1 MQRQRQRTII
11 KLLGLVLI
19 VIGVSIWITAI
30 VELTSNEVM
39 LNQDLS
45 IENVWRYEGA
55 LQWWENA
62 YLKTILP
69 AIGLLVV
76 SGIILMLGPR
86 LVNY

>member
-1 MQRQRQRTII
+1 
-11 KLLGLVLI
+11 LLGLLLVA
-19 VIGVSIWITAI
+19 IGVSVWVIAI

-45 IENVWRYEGA
+45 IEDVWRYEGA

-62 YLKTILP
+62 YLTTIIP

-86 LVNY
+86 LLNY

>member
-45 IENVWRYEGA
+45 IEDVWRYEGA